1 MVKEMTT
8 SKVLDCTLRDG
19 AYLVDKNF
27 GEETIKGIID
37 GLVKARIDYIEVG
50 FFQNDGFGEGKTIFK
65 NSADVKRYI
74 PKDKNGCQFTVLA
87 DYSRFSIENLD
98 DCRPD
103 SIDGFRECFFKDER
117 YGALEVCKIAKEKG
131 YKVFVQPVDILGY
144 SDVELIEFIEEVN
157 KIEPYCISIVDT
169 FGSMYQEELLHSFE
183 IINHNL
189 ISTCKIG
196 FHSHNNMQMSNALS
210 QEFIRISN
218 GKRSVIVDGT
228 VSGMGRGAGNT
239 PTELIVQYLIKHS
252 DAHYNIDAILDVID
266 NYIDNLRTRC
276 SWGYNTEYFIA
287 GCYGAHVNNIQYLV
301 SKASIQ
307 SKDIRYILNK
317 IGQLPRK
324 RYDYDLLEKTY
335 LEYLKAVVDDSEG
348 ISRLEKELSGRHV
361 LIIAPG
367 SSAKVESYKIDN
379 YIAKYN
385 PVVITINF
393 WDAKNSSDYVYIS
406 NIKRYAAY
414 AWDESFKKYKKII
427 ASNIKASADSENEI
441 IVSFNK
447 LVKCGWEHM
456 DNSAI
461 LLLRLL
467 DLIPGI
473 MSIGIAG
480 LDGYDSNSQTGNY
493 RSNGLEKRSVK
504 ESYASINEEIRSMLE
519 DYKATRANQDVYIG
533 FVTSSRFEVVF
544 SGK

>member
-1 MVKEMTT
+1 MTT
-8 SKVLDCTLRDG
+8 AKVLDCTLRDG
-19 AYLVDKNF
+19 AYLIDKNF
-27 GEETIKGIID
+27 GDETIKGIIS
-37 GLVKARIDYIEVG
+37 GLVKAGIDYIEVG
-50 FFQNDGFGEGKTIFK
+50 FFQDEGFDEGKTVFK

-74 PKDKNGCQFTVLA
+74 PKDKNGCLFTVLA
-87 DYSRFSIENLD
+87 DYSRFSIDNLD
-98 DCRPD
+98 ECVPD
-103 SIDGFRECFFKDER
+103 SIDGFRECFFKEER
-117 YGALEVCKIAKEKG
+117 FGALEVCKVAKERG

-144 SDVELIEFIEEVN
+144 SDLELIEFIDEVN

-183 IINHNL
+183 IINYNL

-210 QEFIRISN
+210 QEFIRIAN

-228 VSGMGRGAGNT
+228 LSGMGRGAGNT

-252 DAHYNIDAILDVID
+252 DAHFNIDAILDVID

-324 RYDYDLLEKTY
+324 RYDYDLLEKSY
-335 LEYLKAVVDDSEG
+335 LEYLQSVVDDSEAFEE
-348 ISRLEKELSGRHV
+348 LETTLSGRRV

-367 SSAKVESYKIDN
+367 ASARFESNRIDD
-379 YIAKYN
+379 YIAKHN
-385 PVVITINF
+385 PVVIAINF
-393 WDAKNSSDYVYIS
+393 WDEKIRIDYVYMS
-406 NIKRYAAY
+406 NKKRYTACAC
-414 AWDESFKKYKKII
+414 DENFKQYKKII
-427 ASNIKASADSENEI
+427 ASNIKSVSDNENEI

-467 DLIPGI
+467 DMIPGI
-473 MSIGIAG
+473 LSIGIAG
-480 LDGYDSNSQTGNY
+480 LDGYDSCTREGNY
-493 RSNGLEKRSVK
+493 RSNELEKSSVK
-504 ESYASINEEIRSMLE
+504 ESYASINEEIRSMLD
-519 DYKATRANQDVYIG
+519 DYRVTRCSKDVDIE
-533 FVTSSRFEVVF
+533 FVTSSRFETVF
-544 SGK
+544 IGE